1 MSKAEGTVRTAAIV
15 GAGTMGRRIAYACA
29 ARGVGAR
36 LHDVSGEALAEA
48 LPAVHLLLEAHEG
61 RSVAADRRA
70 AADRSAPGLAEARSL
85 VEACDDLE
93 ACVRHADWVIETVPE
108 DLELKRT
115 VLARIGAAAPAHA
128 FIASNTSSLPGSWLA
143 ESTGRP
149 ARFTNMNFGT
159 PEHLKVEVMGH
170 PGTAPETTEAARRF
184 LRQLGLVPIVARR
197 EIQGYPTNRIWRAI
211 KKEVLHLI
219 DGGYL
224 SAEEIDRAWML
235 DWGTPIG
242 PCGLMDMVGLDVV
255 RDIENVYH
263 EASGDPSDRPPEFL
277 ERMVERGELGVKS
290 GKGFYSY
297 PSPAFERE
305 TWLTNPDD

>member
-1 MSKAEGTVRTAAIV
+1 MSKAEATVRTVAIV

-36 LHDVSGEALAEA
+36 LHDVSGAALAEA
-48 LPAVHLLLEAHEG
+48 LPAVHLLLEIHAE
-61 RSVAADRRA
+61 RSGPALTEV
-70 AADRSAPGLAEARSL
+70 SSL
-85 VEACDDLE
+85 VEAYDELD
-93 ACVRHADWVIETVPE
+93 ACVRDADWVIETVPE

-115 VLARIGAAAPAHA
+115 VLARIGAAAPAHT

-170 PGTAPETTEAARRF
+170 PGTAPETTAAARRF

-211 KKEVLHLI
+211 KKEALHLI
-219 DGGYL
+219 AGGYL

-242 PCGLMDMVGLDVV
+242 PCGLMDAVGLDVV
-255 RDIENVYH
+255 RDIENVYYK
-263 EASGDPSDRPPEFL
+263 ASGDSSDRPPHFL
-277 ERMVERGELGVKS
+277 DRMIERGELGVKS
-290 GKGFYSY
+290 GKGFYTY

-305 TWLTNPDD
+305 GWLTETND

>member
-1 MSKAEGTVRTAAIV
+1 MSKAEGTVRTVAIV
-15 GAGTMGRRIAYACA
+15 GAGTMGRRIAYACS
-29 ARGVGAR
+29 ARGVRAK
-36 LHDVSGEALAEA
+36 LHDVSGAALAEA
-48 LPAVHLLLEAHEG
+48 LPAVHLLLEIHAE
-61 RSVAADRRA
+61 RSGPA
-70 AADRSAPGLAEARSL
+70 LAGASSL
-85 VEACDDLE
+85 VEAYDELE
-93 ACVRHADWVIETVPE
+93 ACVRDADWVIETVPE
-108 DLELKRT
+108 DLDLKRV
-115 VLARIGAAAPAHA
+115 VLARIGAAAAPGA

-149 ARFTNMNFGT
+149 ARFTSMNFGT

-170 PGTAPETTEAARRF
+170 PDTDPETTEAARRF
-184 LRQLGLVPIVARR
+184 LHQLGLVPIVARR

-211 KKEVLHLI
+211 KKEALHLVA
-219 DGGYL
+219 GGYL

-242 PCGLMDMVGLDVV
+242 PCGLMDAVGLDVV

-277 ERMVERGELGVKS
+277 ERMIERGELGVKS